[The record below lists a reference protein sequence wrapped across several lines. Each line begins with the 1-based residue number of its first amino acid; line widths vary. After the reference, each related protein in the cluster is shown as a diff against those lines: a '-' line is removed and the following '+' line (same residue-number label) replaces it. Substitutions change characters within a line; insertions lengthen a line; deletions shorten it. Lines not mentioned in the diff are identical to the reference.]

1 MKMIKINGAEYRNL
15 PQQVAKNANDIAE
28 LNRRLPY
35 GNSLFLVKMQY
46 RHEPLEDSDDYFYG
60 TLTFLL
66 NADQIDDYSNLTFD
80 TLFSVTG
87 YVEVR
92 GVQEPM
98 GVFDFDEV
106 SGNRTQI
113 QLLGLGSNW
122 TLAISAYT
130 TDHVTEIEIV

>member
-1 MKMIKINGAEYRNL
+1 MIIVNDVECRNL
-15 PQQVAKNANDIAE
+15 QQQVAKNKEDIAE
-28 LNRRLPY
+28 LNKKLPE

-46 RHEPLEDSDDYFYG
+46 RNEPLESSDDHFYG

-92 GVQEPM
+92 GIQEPM

-113 QLLGLGSNW
+113 QLFGLGSNW

-130 TDHVTEIEIV
+130 TDFVTEIEIV

>member
-1 MKMIKINGAEYRNL
+1 MIIVNDVECRNL
-15 PQQVAKNANDIAE
+15 QQQVAKNQNDIAE

-92 GVQEPM
+92 GVQEPQ

-130 TDHVTEIEIV
+130 TDFVTEIEIV

>member
-1 MKMIKINGAEYRNL
+1 MIIVNDVECRNL
-15 PQQVAKNANDIAE
+15 QQQVAKNQDDIAE

-46 RHEPLEDSDDYFYG
+46 RHEPLEGSDDYFYG

-66 NADQIDDYSNLTFD
+66 NADQINDYSNLTFD

-92 GVQEPM
+92 GVQEPQ
-98 GVFDFDEV
+98 GVFDFEEV

-122 TLAISAYT
+122 TLAIGAYT
-130 TDHVTEIEIV
+130 TDFVTEIEIV